1 MNEYLPVA
9 ILMLIAGAIGAIM
22 MFMGGL
28 IRPKKY
34 DKVKNSVYEC
44 GMPEFSDARKR
55 YNVRFYIV
63 ALLFCSLRCRNS
75 VSLSVGCRF
84 RRYRGFYGLV
94 AMFMFLIIL
103 VIGFLYEWKKELW
116 NGCNDE

>member
-22 MFMGGL
+22 MFVGGL

-34 DKVKNSVYEC
+34 DKVKSSVYEC

-63 ALLFCSLRCRNS
+63 ALLFVLFD
-75 VSLSVGCRF
+75 VEIVFLYPWAVAFGDI
-84 RRYRGFYGLV
+84 GLYGLV
-94 AMFMFLIIL
+94 AMFLFLIIL
-103 VIGFLYEWKKELW
+103 VIGFLYEWKKGALEW
-116 NGCNDE
+116 V